1 MSMELIGAFAAGL
14 AVAGFGVYWQMKAR
28 FDSKEAQFRMQSDA
42 DRAVMKA
49 EMAMLEE
56 RQSELEGVRQAL
68 ETAQDKAHQA
78 ELEQERLKEQMKA
91 LQDAKQ
97 EMKHEFEALAN
108 RILEEKSKKFAEQ
121 NQTSL
126 GQLLNPLREQM
137 GDFRKKIEVVY
148 LDETKE
154 RVALKEQIEQL
165 MKINQQVSTEAN
177 QLANALRGD
186 NKAQGDWG
194 EMILETVLQ
203 KSGLREGQEYESQ
216 TSFVNADGAR
226 LRPDV
231 VVHLPG
237 QKDIIIDS
245 KVSLKAY
252 EESVNAIDEA
262 TKISALKRHV
272 ASLKAHIDG
281 LAKKEYSDMTG
292 SHSLDFILLF
302 VPIESAFNLALEAEP
317 DLFTKAFEKR
327 ILVVTPTTLL
337 ATLRTIEHNW
347 RFQEQSDNA
356 LKIAEGAS
364 KLYDKFVGF
373 SEDMMKIGKEM
384 DKAKSTYDEAM
395 KKLSEG
401 RGNLVRQTEN
411 LKALGVKAKKQID
424 TQLLDNSPT
433 N

>member
-1 MSMELIGAFAAGL
+1 MSVEMMGAFVAGL
-14 AVAGFGVYWQMKAR
+14 VVAGFGVYWQMKVR
-28 FDSKEAQFRMQSDA
+28 FDSKEAQYRMQSDA
-42 DRAVMKA
+42 DMAVMKA

-56 RQSELEGVRQAL
+56 RQSELEGVREAL
-68 ETAQDKAHQA
+68 KTAQDEAHQA
-78 ELEQERLKEQMKA
+78 EVEQERLKEQMKA
-91 LQDAKQ
+91 LESAKA

-108 RILEEKSKKFAEQ
+108 RILDEKSKKFAEQ

-137 GDFRKKIEVVY
+137 GDFRKKIETVY

-154 RVALKEQIEQL
+154 RVALKEQIEHL
-165 MKINQQVSTEAN
+165 MKTNQQVSAEAN
-177 QLANALRGD
+177 QLAKALRGD

-203 KSGLREGQEYESQ
+203 KSGLREGQEYETQ
-216 TSFVNADGAR
+216 TSFTNAEGAR

-237 QKDIIIDS
+237 QKDIIVDS

-252 EESVNAIDEA
+252 EESVNALDEA
-262 TKISALKRHV
+262 SKNSALKRHV
-272 ASLKAHIDG
+272 ASLKAHIEG
-281 LAKKEYSDMTG
+281 LAKKDYSDLTG
-292 SHSLDFILLF
+292 THSLDFILLF

-347 RFQEQSDNA
+347 RFEEQSKNA
-356 LKIAEGAS
+356 LEIADRAG

-373 SEDMMKIGKEM
+373 SEDMKKVGKEM
-384 DKAKSTYDEAM
+384 DKAKTTYDSAM
-395 KKLSEG
+395 NKLSEG
-401 RGNLVRQTEN
+401 RGSLVSQTQNLI
-411 LKALGVKAKKQID
+411 KLGVKSKKQID
-424 TQLLDNSPT
+424 AQLLDET
-433 N
+433 RED

>member
-1 MSMELIGAFAAGL
+1 MSVEMIAAFAAGL
-14 AVAGFGVYWQMKAR
+14 VAAGFGVYWQMKMR
-28 FDSKEAQFRMQSDA
+28 FESKEAQFRMQSDA
-42 DRAVMKA
+42 DMAVMKA

-56 RQSELEGVRQAL
+56 RQSELQGVREAL
-68 ETAQDKAHQA
+68 TEAQDVAHQA

-91 LQDAKQ
+91 LQEAKQ

-108 RILEEKSKKFAEQ
+108 RILDEKSKKFAEQ
-121 NQTSL
+121 NQSSL

-137 GDFRKKIEVVY
+137 GDFRKKIETVY

-154 RVALKEQIEQL
+154 RVALKEQIEHL
-165 MKINQQVSTEAN
+165 MKTNQQVSEEAN
-177 QLANALRGD
+177 QLAKALRGD

-194 EMILETVLQ
+194 EMILETVLE
-203 KSGLREGQEYESQ
+203 KSGLREGQEYATQ
-216 TSFVNADGAR
+216 TSFTNAEGAR

-252 EESVNAIDEA
+252 EQVVNSESDVERDA
-262 TKISALKRHV
+262 ALKRHV
-272 ASLKAHIDG
+272 VSIKTHIDG
-281 LAKKEYSDMTG
+281 LAKKEYADLTG
-292 SHSLDFILLF
+292 SNSLDFILLF

-356 LKIAEGAS
+356 MKIAEGAS

-373 SEDMMKIGKEM
+373 SEDMVKIGKEM
-384 DKAKSTYDEAM
+384 DKAKSTYDAAM
-395 KKLSEG
+395 GKLSEG

-411 LKALGVKAKKQID
+411 LKKLGVKAKKQID
-424 TQLLDNSPT
+424 AQLLENSVED
-433 N
+433 